1 MTEIYLAPLPDDTTG
16 SHSERQRLD
25 KWLWFARVVKTRT
38 LASRLVQDGH
48 VRLNGQRIDTP
59 AKPVAPGAVL
69 TIALDREIKIL
80 RVLAPGSRRGPYE
93 EARLLYED
101 LTPTKERDDQT
112 GSETD
117 AAAPSDL
124 RKPSQQE
131 RRAHARLTGKD
142 WNL

>member
-1 MTEIYLAPLPDDTTG
+1 MAPSPDDPKA

-59 AKPVAPGAVL
+59 AKPIAPGAVL

-93 EARLLYED
+93 EARQLYED
-101 LTPTKERDDQT
+101 LTPAKERDDQT

-131 RRAHARLTGKD
+131 RRAHARLTGRD
-142 WNL
+142 WKL